1 MKIRSIFYH
10 LKQGFKNIYRNRL
23 FSLASIATITAC
35 VFLFGV
41 FYSIMMNFEYMVKKA
56 ENEVCVTVFF
66 DEGLSDTEIKKLG
79 DTISNRV
86 EVSSVHYTSA
96 EEAWNNFKS
105 EYFAA
110 YPDLAEGFKD
120 NPLINSAS
128 YEVYLSDAGMQG
140 TLVTYL
146 ENLDGVRQV
155 NRSEATASGLSSAA
169 KLVGYVAIAVIII
182 LLAVSIFLITNTI
195 VIGITVRKEEISIM
209 KFIGATDAFV
219 NAPFFVE
226 GIAIGIIGAII
237 PIVIFRYMYQ
247 NVIAYVLNKFSILNN
262 ILAISPGIRSIPD
275 SYTGC
280 NRAGYWNWCTGQF
293 LCCTEA
299 RKRLM
304 NNKVLSQESHEMT
317 LAWHLSFLGRNIYPD
332 GHSRLRMEESMA
344 HRRIKRGISVV
355 LILFMLVIYVNA
367 PFGNGIRA
375 FGDTVTDLNQAKDKQ
390 DQLSSQYEDTK
401 KQLEQL
407 QQESADTKSYIEQ
420 LDGKMST
427 LDSSLQSLNT
437 QIEDMQNQ
445 IEEARVN
452 LEQAEI
458 DADVQYD
465 SMKLRI
471 QFMYERNEDTYLD
484 ILLSSSSLADLLNK
498 ADYITKISEY
508 DRQKLQE
515 YEETIQY
522 IEQTKQN
529 LESDYAELDTM
540 KISLEDQKSA
550 LALVQ
555 QAKEQELAALST
567 QTTQTASTKAQL
579 EKEMQEQENEILNLV
594 AKKQQEDAAAKKA
607 EKEKKN
613 QNSSSG
619 QNSNSNINSSS
630 NSGNSST
637 PSSSGF
643 IWPTVSKRI
652 TSPFGDTED
661 RSSPHKGLDIGAV
674 SIGVAG
680 DPIYASA
687 SGTVIIAKYSATA
700 GNYITIDH
708 GNGFST
714 VYMHCSALKVSVGDT
729 VTQGQTIGLMGTTG
743 NSNGVHLHFAM
754 IKNGTYVN
762 PQSYL

>member
-1 MKIRSIFYH
+1 
-10 LKQGFKNIYRNRL
+10 
-23 FSLASIATITAC
+23 
-35 VFLFGV
+35 
-41 FYSIMMNFEYMVKKA
+41 
-56 ENEVCVTVFF
+56 
-66 DEGLSDTEIKKLG
+66 
-79 DTISNRV
+79 
-86 EVSSVHYTSA
+86 
-96 EEAWNNFKS
+96 
-105 EYFAA
+105 
-110 YPDLAEGFKD
+110 
-120 NPLINSAS
+120 
-128 YEVYLSDAGMQG
+128 
-140 TLVTYL
+140 
-146 ENLDGVRQV
+146 
-155 NRSEATASGLSSAA
+155 
-169 KLVGYVAIAVIII
+169 
-182 LLAVSIFLITNTI
+182 
-195 VIGITVRKEEISIM
+195 
-209 KFIGATDAFV
+209 
-219 NAPFFVE
+219 
-226 GIAIGIIGAII
+226 
-237 PIVIFRYMYQ
+237 
-247 NVIAYVLNKFSILNN
+247 
-262 ILAISPGIRSIPD
+262 
-275 SYTGC
+275 
-280 NRAGYWNWCTGQF
+280 
-293 LCCTEA
+293 
-299 RKRLM
+299 
-304 NNKVLSQESHEMT
+304 
-317 LAWHLSFLGRNIYPD
+317 
-332 GHSRLRMEESMA
+332 MA

-579 EKEMQEQENEILNLV
+579 EKEMQELKSCSEE
-594 AKKQQEDAAAKKA
+594 AAGRCGSKKSRERKEESKQQL
-607 EKEKKN
+607 
-613 QNSSSG
+613 G
-619 QNSNSNINSSS
+619 
-630 NSGNSST
+630 
-637 PSSSGF
+637 
-643 IWPTVSKRI
+643 
-652 TSPFGDTED
+652 TE
-661 RSSPHKGLDIGAV
+661 
-674 SIGVAG
+674 
-680 DPIYASA
+680 
-687 SGTVIIAKYSATA
+687 
-700 GNYITIDH
+700 
-708 GNGFST
+708 
-714 VYMHCSALKVSVGDT
+714 
-729 VTQGQTIGLMGTTG
+729 
-743 NSNGVHLHFAM
+743 
-754 IKNGTYVN
+754 
-762 PQSYL
+762 

>member
-1 MKIRSIFYH
+1 
-10 LKQGFKNIYRNRL
+10 
-23 FSLASIATITAC
+23 
-35 VFLFGV
+35 
-41 FYSIMMNFEYMVKKA
+41 
-56 ENEVCVTVFF
+56 
-66 DEGLSDTEIKKLG
+66 
-79 DTISNRV
+79 
-86 EVSSVHYTSA
+86 
-96 EEAWNNFKS
+96 
-105 EYFAA
+105 
-110 YPDLAEGFKD
+110 
-120 NPLINSAS
+120 
-128 YEVYLSDAGMQG
+128 
-140 TLVTYL
+140 
-146 ENLDGVRQV
+146 
-155 NRSEATASGLSSAA
+155 
-169 KLVGYVAIAVIII
+169 
-182 LLAVSIFLITNTI
+182 
-195 VIGITVRKEEISIM
+195 
-209 KFIGATDAFV
+209 
-219 NAPFFVE
+219 
-226 GIAIGIIGAII
+226 
-237 PIVIFRYMYQ
+237 
-247 NVIAYVLNKFSILNN
+247 
-262 ILAISPGIRSIPD
+262 
-275 SYTGC
+275 
-280 NRAGYWNWCTGQF
+280 
-293 LCCTEA
+293 
-299 RKRLM
+299 
-304 NNKVLSQESHEMT
+304 
-317 LAWHLSFLGRNIYPD
+317 
-332 GHSRLRMEESMA
+332 MA

-390 DQLSSQYEDTK
+390 DQLNSQYEDTK

-407 QQESADTKSYIEQ
+407 HQESADTKSYIEQ
-420 LDGKMST
+420 LDGKMSS
-427 LDSSLQSLNT
+427 LDNSLQSLNT

-445 IEEARVN
+445 IEEAKVN

-522 IEQTKQN
+522 IEQTKQD

-555 QAKEQELAALST
+555 QAKEQELAVLST
-567 QTTQTASTKAQL
+567 QTTKTASTKAQL

-594 AKKQQEDAAAKKA
+594 AKKQQEDAAAEAAKKA
-607 EKEKKN
+607 EEEKKN

-619 QNSNSNINSSS
+619 QNSNSSSNNNS

-674 SIGVAG
+674 SVGVAG

-708 GNGFST
+708 GNGLQ
-714 VYMHCSALKVSVGDT
+714 MRKHCSSKS
-729 VTQGQTIGLMGTTG
+729 
-743 NSNGVHLHFAM
+743 S
-754 IKNGTYVN
+754 
-762 PQSYL
+762 